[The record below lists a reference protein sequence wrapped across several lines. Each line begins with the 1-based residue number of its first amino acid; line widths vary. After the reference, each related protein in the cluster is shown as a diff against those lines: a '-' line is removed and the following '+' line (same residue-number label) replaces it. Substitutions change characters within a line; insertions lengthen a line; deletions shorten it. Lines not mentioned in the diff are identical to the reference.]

1 MIDKELALRNVIGT
15 MATEGIQL
23 ADEDIQGV
31 RQIIDGEVDVE
42 SAIAKVREQY
52 IALGKADRL
61 KAAAS

>member
-15 MATEGIQL
+15 MAIEGIQL